1 MILLNSQLILMT
13 RTHKSPQLTG
23 RNHVKNNVVSK
34 KTFCVLTLSFQ
45 SFQTMQAI
53 PKDLADLL
61 SSQHFTNWEPKFRAY
76 LAKLDTKA
84 GRQKPW
90 RVNLFNFLLLC
101 REIKMLQNKEIS
113 LRDKRSRTS
122 GRSPLHSASA
132 ELQNVCNER
141 DAKFAK
147 LREVYFNEDADEK
160 IGLTDSGLWQ
170 RLASFRSVH
179 HNKAWSDVPTSQ
191 KLSSEVE
198 SDEDVTTVYSRG
210 DEIYEVVMQAHS
222 DPNVWPR
229 LNKLC
234 DNFLKQTSVP
244 TMAVIL
250 SIL

>member
-1 MILLNSQLILMT
+1 MFSNVYHPAPRGGCGLWSRVEARISEPASPPDQPATPSHPRPVLAWSNST
-13 RTHKSPQLTG
+13 P
-23 RNHVKNNVVSK
+23 
-34 KTFCVLTLSFQ
+34 
-45 SFQTMQAI
+45 
-53 PKDLADLL
+53 
-61 SSQHFTNWEPKFRAY
+61 
-76 LAKLDTKA
+76 
-84 GRQKPW
+84 
-90 RVNLFNFLLLC
+90 
-101 REIKMLQNKEIS
+101 
-113 LRDKRSRTS
+113 
-122 GRSPLHSASA
+122 
-132 ELQNVCNER
+132 NER